1 MKQTLKLI
9 LSLLLGAVIGF
20 GAVMFCIVM
29 FTGTSADEFLGKL
42 GNVQLATMLLSCLLS
57 LVCLSVAVFVQIILH
72 EAGHLIFGL
81 ATGYRFVSFRVG
93 SLTLIKENGRFRFKL
108 FSISGTGGQCLL
120 APPDVPYKR
129 LPYFWYNAG
138 GVLMNLII
146 SVLTLILW
154 IKFPDAPIAI
164 KLFLLFSFL
173 SGIFLAL
180 MNGIPM
186 KMAGITNDGHN
197 IMMMRKDLI
206 SRKYLAI
213 QLAVNAEIQKGV
225 RIKDMPEEWFPDIEI
240 TDYHNILQL
249 AVKLLYAGR
258 LIDRMDYEAAR
269 PHFSELMKHRHEII
283 GLYEKEITCELIFLE
298 LMGECRKEEIEQLYT
313 DKLQKYIER
322 YKTMMSSKQR
332 LRCALALHW
341 DNDPEK
347 AKDIYLKVL
356 AKKDKFLM
364 QGEVASDLEI
374 MEKMLMDAGVA
385 IS

>member
-1 MKQTLKLI
+1 M
-9 LSLLLGAVIGF
+9 LLGAAIGF

-29 FTGTSADEFLGKL
+29 FTGASAGEFFDKIA
-42 GNVQLATMLLSCLLS
+42 NVQLVTLLLSCLLS
-57 LVCLSVAVFVQIILH
+57 LVCLCVAVFLQIIVH
-72 EAGHLIFGL
+72 EGGHLIFGL
-81 ATGYRFVSFRVG
+81 ASGYRFVSFRVG
-93 SLTLIKENGRFRFKL
+93 SLTLIRDNQRFRFKL
-108 FSISGTGGQCLL
+108 FSIYGTGGQCLL
-120 APPDVPYKR
+120 APPDVPYER

-138 GVLMNLII
+138 GVLMNLTV
-146 SVLTLILW
+146 SALALILW

-164 KLFLLFSFL
+164 NLFLLFFFL

-186 KMAGITNDGHN
+186 KMAGVTNDGHN
-197 IMMMRKDLI
+197 IMTMRKDLV

-213 QLAVNAEIQKGV
+213 QLAVNAELQKGV
-225 RIKDMPEEWFPDIEI
+225 RVKDMPEEWFSDIEI
-240 TDYHNILQL
+240 TDYRNFLQI

-258 LIDRMDYEAAR
+258 LLDRMDYEATL
-269 PHFSELMKHRHEII
+269 PYYQELSRHRGEII
-283 GLYEKEITCELIFLE
+283 GLYEKEIDCELLFLE
-298 LMGECRKEEIEQLYT
+298 LLTDRRKEEIEQLYT

-364 QGEVASDLEI
+364 QGEVASDLEM
-374 MEKMLMDAGVA
+374 MEKMLRDAGVA
-385 IS
+385 IG